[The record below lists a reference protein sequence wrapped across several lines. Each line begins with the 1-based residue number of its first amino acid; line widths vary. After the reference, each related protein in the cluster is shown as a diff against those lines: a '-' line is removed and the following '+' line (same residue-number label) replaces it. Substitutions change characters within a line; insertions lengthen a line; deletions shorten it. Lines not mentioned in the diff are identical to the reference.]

1 MSTAQRMLTAIK
13 NGTAHVE
20 QFYDEGIVEPG
31 YKGSNIVIKGSALF
45 AALAV
50 SFAAAPELANLSLGT
65 GTIEAYAMSALKS
78 AMVGGGAWI
87 GLTTGA
93 AAMTHVLDDEPHKVP
108 RRYKP

>member
-1 MSTAQRMLTAIK
+1 MSNAQTMLTAIR
-13 NGTAHVE
+13 NGAAKVE
-20 QFYDEGIVEPG
+20 LFYDEGIVEPG

-50 SFAAAPELANLSLGT
+50 SFASAPELASLSMGT
-65 GTIEAYAMSALKS
+65 GSLEAYALSAMKS

-93 AAMTHVLDDEPHKVP
+93 AAMTHVLDESDHKVP